1 MKIQYYARRY
11 LNMLAVLMLTGPVIL
26 MTAGCDEID
35 TGVVQDSVP
44 LPLDS
49 VLNFNCE
56 NEGVFPDDCVLDNP
70 ENPYARVSVTEDN
83 KFRLNDEAPSAKSRY
98 YLWATALA
106 RGAGIPG
113 ENQFYTALSLQEV
126 YAESGSPTTRDQ
138 AIKAYRSVLD
148 NFFLAPTFFTVT
160 IDGQEAAIAVS
171 LKDIVGQN
179 LVDPTSAGLVSLYT
193 DPAFALSD
201 ISEWG
206 YVYDLAT
213 GTMSIFQ

>member
-1 MKIQYYARRY
+1 MKIQHYARQH
-11 LNMLAVLMLTGPVIL
+11 LNMLAVLLFAGSVIL

-35 TGVVQDSVP
+35 SGEVQNSVP

-49 VLNFNCE
+49 ILNFNCE
-56 NEGVFPDDCVLDNP
+56 NEGVFPEDCVLDNP
-70 ENPYARVSVTEDN
+70 ENPYARVSITEDN
-83 KFRLNDEAPSAKSRY
+83 KFTLNEEAPSAKSRY

-126 YAESGSPTTRDQ
+126 YAESGSPTTREQ

-148 NFFLAPTFFTVT
+148 NFFLSVTFFVVTV
-160 IDGQEAAIAVS
+160 DGEEASIAVS
-171 LKDIVGQN
+171 LKDIVGEN
-179 LVDPTSAGLVSLYT
+179 LFNPTSANLVSLYT
-193 DPAFALSD
+193 DPALALSD

-206 YVYDLAT
+206 YVYNPAT
-213 GTMSIFQ
+213 GIMSVYK